1 MFGARRVIPAADDRR
16 WLSPAAF
23 GAHELLKGRLLPHGL
38 QSDLRVEE
46 RAVAQSFGEGSLH
59 HRALDGILRRRR
71 HRVEICDRSLLHLR
85 QTEVQHLHPSV
96 GGHEDVLWLEVTVD
110 DPRRMRRCEAV
121 GDVGCGLRGLARRQ
135 RTAAEPVT
143 QRLAL
148 QELGDDKLHPLVLRE
163 LEDAQDV
170 GMGQLGERLGLP
182 FEPRE
187 SLGVVRDIARQHLD
201 RHLPLEPLVQG
212 TVHLAHSTGAK
223 G

>member
-1 MFGARRVIPAADDRR
+1 
-16 WLSPAAF
+16 
-23 GAHELLKGRLLPHGL
+23 
-38 QSDLRVEE
+38 
-46 RAVAQSFGEGSLH
+46 
-59 HRALDGILRRRR
+59 
-71 HRVEICDRSLLHLR
+71 
-85 QTEVQHLHPSV
+85 
-96 GGHEDVLWLEVTVD
+96 
-110 DPRRMRRCEAV
+110 MRRCEAV